1 MTEQDE
7 GYEGSRPSKATME
20 SATATPSEQSEQEHV
35 SAGGQ
40 ASEADLERPAGSSRE
55 AGLSKDDGDGQDREG
70 ETAALESPS
79 GVTAQAEGESS
90 PGEEQAPLFTGQE
103 AERFRERWATVQA
116 GFVDQPRQMVEQAD
130 DLVSDLMQQLTAG
143 FSQRR
148 SKLEEQWNEGDQV
161 STEDLRVALTRYRS
175 FFNRLLSA

>member
-1 MTEQDE
+1 MTARDE
-7 GYEGSRPSKATME
+7 SSESSPSKATTE
-20 SATATPSEQSEQEHV
+20 SATANPPEQSAQEPA

-40 ASEADLERPAGSSRE
+40 SSGADPERPAASSTE
-55 AGLSKDDGDGQDREG
+55 ASLSEDNGGGQDREA
-70 ETAALESPS
+70 ETASLESPP
-79 GVTAQAEGESS
+79 GATVGAEGESS
-90 PGEEQAPLFTGQE
+90 PGEERAPLFTDEE
-103 AERFRERWATVQA
+103 AERFRERWAEVQA
-116 GFVDQPRQMVEQAD
+116 GFVDQPRQMVKQAD

-148 SKLEEQWNEGDQV
+148 SKLEEQWSEGDQV

>member
-1 MTEQDE
+1 MTAQDE
-7 GYEGSRPSKATME
+7 RSESSQPSEATME
-20 SATATPSEQSEQEHV
+20 SASATPSEQSEQERA

-40 ASEADLERPAGSSRE
+40 PSGADPERPAESSSE
-55 AGLSKDDGDGQDREG
+55 ANSSEDDGGGEDREG
-70 ETAALESPS
+70 ESAALQSAS
-79 GVTAQAEGESS
+79 DATATAEGESR
-90 PGEEQAPLFTGQE
+90 PEERAPLFTGEE
-103 AERFRERWATVQA
+103 AERFRERWTTVQA

-143 FSQRR
+143 FTQRR
-148 SKLEEQWNEGDQV
+148 SELEEQWSEGDQV